1 MFSIDIIQNI
11 DEDWIVNDSII
22 FYQQYV
28 CISNGHVVLRCI

>member
-11 DEDWIVNDSII
+11 DDDWIVNDSII

-28 CISNGHVVLRCI
+28 YISNGHVVLRCI